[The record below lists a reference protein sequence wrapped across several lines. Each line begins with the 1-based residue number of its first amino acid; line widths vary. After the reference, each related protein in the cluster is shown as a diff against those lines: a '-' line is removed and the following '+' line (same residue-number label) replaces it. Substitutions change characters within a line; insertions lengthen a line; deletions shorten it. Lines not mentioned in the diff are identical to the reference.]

1 MYVNE
6 MVAKVIGKIFW
17 ILPIL
22 IAFYISTSGNSIKD
36 KYKYRFEGM
45 MIAFFITALTL
56 TVFFNID

>member
-56 TVFFNID
+56 TFFFNID